1 MGAILDE
8 TEKIINV
15 TLVFKAT
22 LFEIFKVII
31 VQRTFCSVEG
41 GQANSATLNDD

>member
-8 TEKIINV
+8 IEKIINV

-22 LFEIFKVII
+22 LFKTFKVII
-31 VQRTFCSVEG
+31 VQRTVCSVEG
-41 GQANSATLNDD
+41 GQTHKE